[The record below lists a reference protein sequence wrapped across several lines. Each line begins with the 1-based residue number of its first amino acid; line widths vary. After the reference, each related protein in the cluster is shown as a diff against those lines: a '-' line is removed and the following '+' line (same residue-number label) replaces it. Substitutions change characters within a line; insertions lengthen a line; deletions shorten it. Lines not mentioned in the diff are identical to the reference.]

1 MLRAYGE
8 KKVTYSTNGAST
20 LDITTRRV
28 NLDSID
34 HLSQK
39 SIKMHQ
45 KPYLGRH
52 TSMFIAALSTI
63 SRYGVG
69 IDIYHLMHR

>member
-1 MLRAYGE
+1 MGK

-45 KPYLGRH
+45 KSYLGRH